1 MIDIELEVL
10 IHQTINKA
18 AGSFSL
24 AGCPQQDLLFLAYL
38 LCVHAKSL
46 QLCPTLCN
54 PMDCSLEGSS
64 VHGIFQVRTLD
75 WVAISFFRVFSN
87 PGIKPMSLMSPALAG
102 RSFTPNTTWEAHL
115 LVTRSAFDV
124 RTRSKS
130 RVFIFLFLE
139 SNSIS
144 LLDHGD
150 QFT

>member
-1 MIDIELEVL
+1 MKKFI
-10 IHQTINKA
+10 IHTCEFV
-18 AGSFSL
+18 G
-24 AGCPQQDLLFLAYL
+24 
-38 LCVHAKSL
+38 VHAKSL

-144 LLDHGD
+144 LLVKKVSRQESRSSADNNHGAD
-150 QFT
+150 EAGNTQYSRQ